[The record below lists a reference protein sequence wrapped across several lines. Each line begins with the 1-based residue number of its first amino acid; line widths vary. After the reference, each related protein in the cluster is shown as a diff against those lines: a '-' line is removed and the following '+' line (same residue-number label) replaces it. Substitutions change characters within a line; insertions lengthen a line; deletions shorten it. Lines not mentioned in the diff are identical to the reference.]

1 MKNFFKKF
9 SLVLTLTILI
19 STIVLLNTNSIN
31 ASAATN
37 GLTIT
42 QVGDTKDYG
51 YNTYKAINLQN
62 VKGIGKT
69 YTVNTKIASLQFRVP
84 SNYHTGAKL
93 WVNGSCV
100 STNPRCIGF
109 KNLGDYCYVTLLVTN
124 LYPNMINTVE
134 VKDGG
139 VGCPIASDSINIR
152 IAN

>member
-1 MKNFFKKF
+1 MKKISKKL
-9 SLVLTLTILI
+9 SLILTLSILI
-19 STIVLLNTNSIN
+19 TTALLFNTNSIQ
-31 ASAATN
+31 ASASTN

-42 QVGDTKDYG
+42 QVGDTRDYG
-51 YNTYKAINLQN
+51 YNTYKAINPQQ

-69 YTVNTKIASLQFRVP
+69 YTVNSKVAHLQYKIP